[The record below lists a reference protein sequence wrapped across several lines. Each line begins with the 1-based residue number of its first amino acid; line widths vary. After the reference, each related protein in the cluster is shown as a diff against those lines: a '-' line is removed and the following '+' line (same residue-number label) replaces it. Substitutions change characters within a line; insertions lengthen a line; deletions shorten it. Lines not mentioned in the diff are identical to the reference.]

1 MAVWL
6 KQAVLVLLTVA
17 EAAMVGN
24 SDEILLRESGGH
36 GSPKERWNISAR
48 SLTFKCLIHADSVRY
63 RVTFFFNDT
72 KNNSLSCQ
80 TGTCGNLETST
91 TKQEQK
97 NQTQPYMK
105 CNCTTW
111 EIHNVTSANNGF
123 YSCETVTEIPDL
135 RTNKSTQVEVFIEGS
150 SVESTTLSRRTETKV
165 PLENSPSSSM
175 WPWLLVGVSSLIV
188 VILMVLCVIFRR
200 ACLRNRDELDPVYAN
215 THPKKKERSPRPPP
229 RPDQLKLA
237 EPYQNLRT
245 PSPSR
250 RYEEGKRRL
259 RP

>member
-1 MAVWL
+1 
-6 KQAVLVLLTVA
+6 
-17 EAAMVGN
+17 MVGN

-111 EIHNVTSANNGF
+111 EIYNVTSANNGF

-135 RTNKSTQVEVFIEGS
+135 RTNKSTQVEVFIGEYCFKEYS
-150 SVESTTLSRRTETKV
+150 SVFEQNVFEYDLQRLSVSLKCLSV
-165 PLENSPSSSM
+165 PS
-175 WPWLLVGVSSLIV
+175 
-188 VILMVLCVIFRR
+188 
-200 ACLRNRDELDPVYAN
+200 
-215 THPKKKERSPRPPP
+215 
-229 RPDQLKLA
+229 
-237 EPYQNLRT
+237 
-245 PSPSR
+245 
-250 RYEEGKRRL
+250 
-259 RP
+259 